1 MHQEASLTDA
11 IGKALL
17 GFEPGQTEMD
27 FGTLCTRSVTALESV
42 SEPVEAVDLL
52 ITVISCLSNR
62 SLDADEHNNFREM
75 AESLGRVWTKKANC
89 SH

>member
-42 SEPVEAVDLL
+42 SEPVEAVDRRWCTINKFLYNKCL
-52 ITVISCLSNR
+52 ASGIS
-62 SLDADEHNNFREM
+62 A
-75 AESLGRVWTKKANC
+75 
-89 SH
+89 